1 MWNPPAVGKMM
12 ERNNQE
18 SLTLLGQSYKKAADN
33 IGIQKLAPTNI
44 EDTLRQGGTFIFK
57 GNTPL
62 VAHYDEKV
70 GDNYDIEST
79 LGLIATK
86 QLLCIDRYA
95 IFTRLDADEAIW
107 PTNKAKMAD
116 KSECFCVASIIG
128 LQKAVL

>member
-1 MWNPPAVGKMM
+1 VGVGSAAAASEFATQLGVSPSICFGDEDGVVGESLELLKGVGTMWNPPAVGKMM

-86 QLLCIDRYA
+86 
-95 IFTRLDADEAIW
+95 
-107 PTNKAKMAD
+107 
-116 KSECFCVASIIG
+116 
-128 LQKAVL
+128 